1 MKTEI
6 FVTPKY
12 TNLSN
17 FIGQIPYSFNRLGR
31 EIHHG
36 RNEIRVINEN
46 GVILTAKYFKKITFA
61 NRFIYAKFRKSK
73 AQRAYQHSLLLIQKG
88 ITSPEPIAYINV
100 YRYGLLNKSYYISLF
115 TNYDPLR
122 KILELPLIE
131 SIDALKAFARFSY
144 RLHSFGV
151 FHDDY
156 TIDNILYRFSENGY
170 DFSLIDNNRMRFRRY
185 SYRRGIRNLERL
197 KIPVEKMGI
206 IAAEYANE
214 TNESAIGTLNA
225 MTFYRIG
232 YLLKL
237 SVKKWIKALIHS
249 ATKENDRMLI
259 SPLQKE
265 TIIYNK

>member
-1 MKTEI
+1 MKTEVFI
-6 FVTPKY
+6 NPKY
-12 TNLSN
+12 SSLSDY
-17 FIGQIPYSFNRLGR
+17 IWQIPQHFNSLGR
-31 EIHHG
+31 DIHHG

-73 AQRAYQHSLLLIQKG
+73 ARRAYEHSQLLIHKG

-100 YRYGLLNKSYYISLF
+100 YRFGLLNKSYYISLY

-144 RLHSFGV
+144 RLHSLGV

-156 TIDNILYRFSENGY
+156 TIDNILYRFSESGY

-185 SYRRGIRNLERL
+185 SYRQGIKNLERL

-214 TNESAIGTLNA
+214 TQESDIGTLNA
-225 MTFYRIG
+225 MTFFRLG

-237 SVKKWIKALIHS
+237 SVKKWIKTLIHS
-249 ATKENDRMLI
+249 ATKENDKMLLP
-259 SPLQKE
+259 PLQEKQ
-265 TIIYNK
+265 

>member
-115 TNYDPLR
+115 TNYDPLK

-144 RLHSFGV
+144 RLHNLGI

-156 TIDNILYRFSENGY
+156 TIDNILYCFSENGY
-170 DFSLIDNNRMRFRRY
+170 DFSLIDNNRMRFRKY
-185 SYRRGIRNLERL
+185 SYGRGVKNLERL
-197 KIPVEKMGI
+197 RFSADKMGI
-206 IAAEYANE
+206 IAAEYAKLANE
-214 TNESAIGTLNA
+214 NDIRTLSAMSFFRL
-225 MTFYRIG
+225 R
-232 YLLKL
+232 YLLKVSLKKGFKNLIQLIIVKPHIPL
-237 SVKKWIKALIHS
+237 SN
-249 ATKENDRMLI
+249 TK
-259 SPLQKE
+259 
-265 TIIYNK
+265 